1 MKIPEAALQQH
12 LAVLGKTGSGKTF
25 AVKGIVEHLLAE
37 QKRVGI
43 VDPTGA
49 WCGLLSSRDGKCAGF
64 PIL

>member
-37 QKRVGI
+37 QR
-43 VDPTGA
+43 PLPLEA
-49 WCGLLSSRDGKCAGF
+49 AC
-64 PIL
+64 P